1 MFSRIHSKLGTAGL
15 IVAVIALVAA
25 LAGTAFAAA
34 KLNGTQKKEVKK
46 IAKQYAGKP
55 GAPGAPGLAGTK
67 GDKGDKGDA
76 GSKGDAG
83 TPGAKGKS
91 VVTGILD
98 PGEGGCFEGGIT
110 VEVEGTGD
118 ELSVCNGEE
127 GETGPQGPEGSP
139 WVAGTAPSGVVMKGT
154 WVLPPATAVAGE
166 EEFFVPVSTS
176 VPINQKSPENESLA
190 VFGEGPPFCGGTAAN
205 PKPPVFPG
213 TEKVLPG
220 AVCVYVAA
228 STNIGLPQNESKLKE
243 SGGGVVVAFKSSGAG
258 AVNGYGSWAMGT
270 P

>member
-1 MFSRIHSKLGTAGL
+1 MFSRIHNRLGTAGL

-46 IAKQYAGKP
+46 IAKQFAGKD
-55 GAPGAPGLAGTK
+55 GAPGAPGAQGPAGA
-67 GDKGDKGDA
+67 KGDKGDA
-76 GSKGDAG
+76 GGKGDTGA
-83 TPGAKGKS
+83 PGSNGKG
-91 VVTGILD
+91 VVTGA
-98 PGEGGCFEGGIT
+98 PGPECPEGGIT
-110 VEVEGTGD
+110 VEVEGSGN
-118 ELSVCNGEE
+118 EEALCNGEE
-127 GETGPQGPEGSP
+127 GLEGPPGPEGSP
-139 WVAGTAPSGVVMKGT
+139 WVAGTAPSGKVMKGT
-154 WVLPPATAVAGE
+154 WVLPPATAAAGG

-176 VPINQKSPENESLA
+176 VPIHQKSPENEPLA
-190 VFGEGPPFCGGTAAN
+190 VFSEGPPFCEGTAAA

-213 TEKVLPG
+213 TENVLPG
-220 AVCVYVAA
+220 AVCVYSAS

-258 AVNGYGSWAMGT
+258 VVSGYGSWAMGT

>member
-110 VEVEGTGD
+110 VEVEGSGN

-127 GETGPQGPEGSP
+127 GEPGVAGAEGSP
-139 WVAGTAPSGVVMKGT
+139 WVAGTVPSGKVMKGT
-154 WVLPPATAVAGE
+154 WVLPPAKKNSSSLFRPQYRSTRKARKMKLFSYSPKGLLSAVE
-166 EEFFVPVSTS
+166 PQRIRNPRSTRLRKKFFQGRSVSTW
-176 VPINQKSPENESLA
+176 
-190 VFGEGPPFCGGTAAN
+190 PPAPTSDYHKTN
-205 PKPPVFPG
+205 P
-213 TEKVLPG
+213 
-220 AVCVYVAA
+220 
-228 STNIGLPQNESKLKE
+228 N
-243 SGGGVVVAFKSSGAG
+243 
-258 AVNGYGSWAMGT
+258 
-270 P
+270 